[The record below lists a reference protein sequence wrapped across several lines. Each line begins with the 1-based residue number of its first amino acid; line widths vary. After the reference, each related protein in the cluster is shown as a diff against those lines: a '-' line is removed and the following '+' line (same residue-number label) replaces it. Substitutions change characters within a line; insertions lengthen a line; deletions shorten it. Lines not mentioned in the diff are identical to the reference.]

1 MLKLEYWI
9 VEEIKMAK
17 NKPKKENHETVMI
30 PVSNGARKKL
40 IQMKLDLVDGGT
52 YEELM
57 QRFIESEGY

>member
-1 MLKLEYWI
+1 
-9 VEEIKMAK
+9 MA
-17 NKPKKENHETVMI
+17 NRKPKKEDNETVMI
-30 PVSNGARKKL
+30 PVNLGTRKKL

>member
-1 MLKLEYWI
+1 MKT
-9 VEEIKMAK
+9 K
-17 NKPKKENHETVMI
+17 KPKKTNNETVMI
-30 PVSNGARKKL
+30 PVTAGTRKKL

>member
-1 MLKLEYWI
+1 MLNKKQKKDNN
-9 VEEIKMAK
+9 EI
-17 NKPKKENHETVMI
+17 VMI
-30 PVSNGARKKL
+30 PVSHGTRKKL